1 MRRLIYT
8 SQSRL
13 GSNPAELDRLVEQ
26 ASVLNKAVDITGML
40 WADKDRFVQAL
51 EGAHDVVADTM
62 QRIQADP
69 RHRDLEI
76 LCDRPVVQRMFG
88 RWAMVRSNQGP
99 DGTASTAFLVGF
111 VAGERSSS
119 ARKAYDMLLNADVC

>member
-8 SQSRL
+8 SHSRI
-13 GSNPAELDRLVEQ
+13 GHSPTELARLVEQ
-26 ASVLNKAVDITGML
+26 ASLLNKAVGITGML
-40 WADKDRFVQAL
+40 WADEDRFVQVL
-51 EGAHDVVADTM
+51 EGDHNVVADTIK
-62 QRIQADP
+62 RIRADP
-69 RHRDLEI
+69 RHNDMEI

-88 RWAMVRSNQGP
+88 RWAMVRPDQGP

-119 ARKAYDMLLNADVC
+119 ARKAYDMLLNTDVC

>member
-13 GSNPAELDRLVEQ
+13 GNNSVELDRLVSQ
-26 ASVLNKAVDITGML
+26 ASILNKAVGITGML
-40 WADKDRFVQAL
+40 WADEDRFVQVL
-51 EGAHDVVADTM
+51 EGDHDVVARTIRRIRADT
-62 QRIQADP
+62 
-69 RHRDLEI
+69 RHDVLEI
-76 LCDRPVVQRMFG
+76 LCDRPIVHRMFG
-88 RWAMVRSNQGP
+88 RWAMVRPNQGP
-99 DGTASTAFLVGF
+99 EGTAKTAFLVGF